1 MRLIASVTSATAA
14 EMVTIGRS
22 ALSSGADLVELRL
35 DSLAA
40 SQLEALWP
48 LAPSL
53 GPGRWMAT
61 LRSREE
67 GGACAWDNAR
77 RRETLT
83 QAAAAGAAFLDLEL
97 RDLESTDW
105 DSSPAGRAG
114 RICSHHCLA
123 GIPSDPE
130 GILRRLGAGRSG
142 RPGAAKLAWTCQ
154 DASENLAAL
163 DLMRSEPDGRI
174 VVAMGECG
182 LMSRVLARKCA
193 AFGTFCAA
201 STDSVT
207 APGQASLA
215 RMIHEFGWPR
225 HDRSTEVFAVLG
237 SPIAHSLSPA
247 LFNHLFAASGG
258 NAVYLPIR
266 VDSEADLQQL
276 LAGVCRRDWLHVQ
289 GFSVT
294 VPHKRAVLGCAA
306 GRVEP
311 LAQRIGAANTLVV
324 ARGAL
329 HAYNTDYA
337 GAMAAIQAA
346 LPDVFSPRGGRS
358 LRVAVL
364 GAGGVARAVVAG
376 LASAGADVTVYNRT
390 ASRAHE
396 LARDFDCQVGDWA
409 DRQRHGAEL
418 LVNCTSLG
426 MSPNMAETPMPA
438 EGLREGLV
446 VFDTIYNPRETRL
459 LKLARGVGCRVI
471 DGVAMFVHQAAA
483 QYQLWTGESADL
495 SAMHRFLSDRLS

>member
-1 MRLIASVTSATAA
+1 MRLIASVTSTTAA
-14 EMVTIGRS
+14 DMVAVGRS
-22 ALSSGADLVELRL
+22 ALSSGADLIELRL

-40 SQLEALWP
+40 GQLDALWP

-53 GPGRWMAT
+53 APGRWIAT

-67 GGACAWDNAR
+67 GGACDWDNAR
-77 RRETLT
+77 RREVLT
-83 QAAAAGAAFLDLEL
+83 RSAGAGAAYLDLEL
-97 RDLESTDW
+97 RDLESTSW
-105 DSSPAGRAG
+105 DSTPAGRAG

-123 GIPSDPE
+123 GIPGDPE

-154 DASENLAAL
+154 SASENLAAL
-163 DLMRSEPDGRI
+163 DLLRAEPDGRI

-182 LMSRVLARKCA
+182 LMSRVLARKCG

-201 STDSVT
+201 SAESLT

-225 HDRSTEVFAVLG
+225 HDRMTEVFAVLG

-247 LFNHLFAASGG
+247 LFNHLFGASGR
-258 NAVYLPIR
+258 NAVYLPVR
-266 VDSEADLQQL
+266 VDAEADLQQL
-276 LAGVCRRDWLHVQ
+276 LEGVCRRAWLHVQ

-294 VPHKRAVLGCAA
+294 VPHKRAALCLAA
-306 GRVEP
+306 DRVEP
-311 LAQRIGAANTLVV
+311 LAQRIGAANTLAV

-346 LPDVFSPRGGRS
+346 LPDAFSPRGGRS

-376 LASAGADVTVYNRT
+376 LAAAGADVTVYNRT
-390 ASRAHE
+390 ASKAQE
-396 LARDFDCQVGDWA
+396 LARDFDCHVGAWA
-409 DRQRHGAEL
+409 DRQRHDAEL
-418 LVNCTSLG
+418 LVNCTSPG
-426 MSPNMAETPMPA
+426 MSPNIVETPMPA
-438 EGLREGLV
+438 DGLHEGLV
-446 VFDTIYNPRETRL
+446 VFDTVYNPRETRL
-459 LKLARGVGCRVI
+459 LKLAREAGCRVVE
-471 DGVAMFVHQAAA
+471 GMAMFVHQAAA
-483 QYQLWTGESADL
+483 QYQLWTGQSADV